1 MTDRKRRDAAVKS
14 AGSKGRRSMK
24 RIRSWS
30 FGLMCTILLPLA
42 APASAETVKF
52 VVPFA
57 AGGPVD
63 TMARLVTSELGPKL
77 GVDVIVDDR
86 GGAGGAIAG
95 EFVAHA
101 TPDGTTVLFGSF
113 GSTVLGPILK
123 PPASYDPVKSFEPVM
138 RIGATP
144 SLLVV
149 NNELGVT
156 TMSELIAKAKQQ
168 KLTYGS
174 AGAGTTMNIAVEMLN
189 NAAGVKITH
198 VPYRGAAPAITDLL
212 GDHVDMLNADL
223 PVLMPLVKAGK
234 MKAIALFAPERSPLM
249 PDLVTTKEVGL
260 PGVVMENWYGVFV
273 PAATPAPVREKLE
286 KALLAVTAI
295 PKIRQRLDDNGL
307 HDTLDHAAFTALLK
321 EEFADWPATIR
332 KLGITGE

>member
-1 MTDRKRRDAAVKS
+1 MNRLIGQLAV
-14 AGSKGRRSMK
+14 
-24 RIRSWS
+24 
-30 FGLMCTILLPLA
+30 FGCALALSA
-42 APASAETVKF
+42 APACAETIKF

-63 TMARLVTSELGPKL
+63 QWARIVTADLGAKL

-86 GGAGGAIAG
+86 GGAGGAIAA
-95 EFVAHA
+95 EYVAHSA
-101 TPDGTTVLFGSF
+101 PDGDTVLFGSF
-113 GSTVLGPILK
+113 GSTVLTPILR
-123 PPASYDPVKSFEPVM
+123 PPANYDAVKDFAPIM
-138 RIGATP
+138 RVGAVP

-156 TMSELIAKAKQQ
+156 TMQELIAKTKAQ

-189 NAAGVKITH
+189 AAADVKITH

-234 MKAIALFAPERSPLM
+234 VKAIALFAPERTPLL
-249 PDLVTTKEVGL
+249 PDLVSTKELGL
-260 PGVVMENWYGVFV
+260 PTVVMENWYGVLA
-273 PAATPAPVREKLE
+273 PAATPIAVRDKLE
-286 KALLAVTAI
+286 KALLAVVAS
-295 PKIRQRLDDNGL
+295 PPVQQRMADNGVN
-307 HDTLDHAAFTALLK
+307 DTLGHEAFAALLK
-321 EEFADWPATIR
+321 QEFAEWPAKI
-332 KLGITGE
+332 KQLGITGE

>member
-1 MTDRKRRDAAVKS
+1 
-14 AGSKGRRSMK
+14 MK
-24 RIRSWS
+24 RMRSWS
-30 FGLMCTILLPLA
+30 FGLMSTILLPLA

-63 TMARLVTSELGPKL
+63 TMARLVTSELGQKL
-77 GVDVIVDDR
+77 GADVIVDDR

-123 PPASYDPVKSFEPVM
+123 PPASYDPVKSFAPVM

-168 KLTYGS
+168 RLTYGS

-189 NAAGVKITH
+189 NAAGVKIIH

-234 MKAIALFAPERSPLM
+234 VKAIALFAPERSPLM
-249 PDLVTTKEVGL
+249 PDLVTTKEAGL
-260 PGVVMENWYGVFV
+260 PTW
-273 PAATPAPVREKLE
+273 
-286 KALLAVTAI
+286 
-295 PKIRQRLDDNGL
+295 
-307 HDTLDHAAFTALLK
+307 
-321 EEFADWPATIR
+321 
-332 KLGITGE
+332 